1 MVITLDAHMQGCPHS
16 GYIAW
21 IENSRNF
28 SMVVQG
34 KSPEEATKEL
44 IKSLKVSI
52 SYVFGADI
60 SSIQEKEAGEN
71 EIYLELMNALKETGK
86 KELRFQLATA

>member
-1 MVITLDAHMQGCPHS
+1 MFIKLEAHMEGCPNS
-16 GYIAW
+16 GYVAW

-34 KSPEEATKEL
+34 DTPENATKEL

-60 SSIQEKEAGEN
+60 NSISEREVSDRE
-71 EIYLELMNALKETGK
+71 YSELLSALRDTGK
-86 KELRFQLATA
+86 KELKFQLATA